1 MNLNEDYIWFNQKYF
16 FHKDKTF
23 NPNGGSLEIAT
34 TCNSKGDL
42 QSFSPP
48 TLSLSVFNEGLRYS
62 INLKYQDVIDLLNSI
77 ETVQQNIDAIYN
89 ENKKIEINKIYNGKN
104 LRISFKKSETTG
116 ARAVRIAVLN
126 NSTDYGTVIVSYSI
140 IFSSIVELL
149 KTFKKE
155 YIKISFDISNRAMM
169 SYMLDEIRSIKEA
182 VKIIPTSIVPNTSN
196 KIQETIDALKDEN
209 DNPIKNELQEG
220 FDKYLKENM
229 DTTEIPKLDEIVGD
243 EYKVEKVEK
252 TGSILV
258 DEILKNDI
266 RVLDSLLTSVG
277 TNENPIEKVIETFKN
292 YYDIELLPG
301 ISDDEFKSSIYY
313 SKLFFTTSI
322 QNYMRNNIPIPA
334 SIPVIKYQ
342 SINCDSKNID
352 LSYDLLTIS
361 IYTRLVKEKLQSRI
375 EDATI
380 NKSILY
386 LSLRNFTDIFTF
398 SFLDEIEIS
407 QITNCILER
416 FSNFS
421 KSGFFNS
428 FDELLGNYSL
438 QKVVVQDIK
447 NFLRNILDKIIGK
460 DKVVYISELQ
470 EKNYM
475 DGKVKLHPKNNL
487 TEKQI
492 VNELVKIEV
501 NDKLNIL
508 DTSTK
513 LSKEVQE
520 IFEKSSGPN
529 TTVSNNE
536 ISADIKTNSDNDKD
550 SDWYEN
556 LME

>member
-48 TLSLSVFNEGLRYS
+48 TLSLSIFNEGLRYS
-62 INLKYQDVIDLLNSI
+62 INLKYQDVIDLINSI
-77 ETVQQNIDAIYN
+77 ETVQQNIESIYN
-89 ENKKIEINKIYNGKN
+89 DNKGAGINKIYNGKN
-104 LRISFKKSETTG
+104 LKILFRKSENTG
-116 ARAVRIAVLN
+116 AKAVKIAILN
-126 NSTDYGTVIVSYSI
+126 NSTDYGMVIISYPI
-140 IFSSIVELL
+140 IFNSIVELL

-182 VKIIPTSIVPNTSN
+182 VKILPTSIIPNKPD
-196 KIQETIDALKDEN
+196 KIKEVIEVLKDEN
-209 DNPIKNELQEG
+209 PNPIQNEFQEG

-229 DTTEIPKLDEIVGD
+229 DKTEIPKLDEIVD
-243 EYKVEKVEK
+243 EEYKVKTVK
-252 TGSILV
+252 NTGSVLV

-266 RVLDSLLTSVG
+266 KVLDSLFTSVG
-277 TNENPIEKVIETFKN
+277 THENPIEKLIETFKD
-292 YYDIELLPG
+292 YYNIELLPG

-322 QNYMRNNIPIPA
+322 QNYMRNNIPIPV

-342 SINCDSKNID
+342 AINCDSKNID
-352 LSYDLLTIS
+352 LAYDLLTIS

-398 SFLDEIEIS
+398 SFLDEIEIGK
-407 QITNCILER
+407 ITNCILEK

-421 KSGFFNS
+421 ESGFFNS
-428 FDELLGNYSL
+428 FDELLGNYNL
-438 QKVVVQDIK
+438 QKVVIQDIK
-447 NFLRNILDKIIGK
+447 NFLTNILDKIIGNG
-460 DKVVYISELQ
+460 KVVYVSELQ
-470 EKNYM
+470 EKDYI

-492 VNELVKIEV
+492 TSELVKAEV

-508 DTSTK
+508 DTSLK
-513 LSKEVQE
+513 MSQEVQE
-520 IFEKSSGPN
+520 LFEENSGQDS
-529 TTVSNNE
+529 TLSNDGE
-536 ISADIKTNSDNDKD
+536 ISADIKTNPDDKD
-550 SDWYEN
+550 PGWYEN
-556 LME
+556 LMI